1 MTIVGAL
8 PFTLQNGTT
17 ADATQV
23 MADFNSIKTDVNTNG
38 AASGANSD
46 ITSLAGLTTPLSI
59 AQGGSGSAAPGPF
72 VFAGGYRN
80 IARRNGGLEIWQRGA
95 GGAASF
101 AVGAS
106 GGSPYTG
113 DGWYVLN
120 GANQA
125 CVVSQSAGISN
136 GSQWCAKIIRN
147 NAQTGTGTM
156 AFSFPLDTDELY
168 PMLGQFVRLSF
179 VAKCGANFSPASS
192 IVFGSLYVGTGAPV
206 KRSTGFTGE
215 TNPILSATIV
225 SSTATRFQS
234 TSTVIVPTTTRQAEI
249 VFQWTPS
256 GTAGADDSLYIDD
269 VQLEI
274 VPASSGYVASN
285 FERLTFEE
293 ALLLCQRHYQKT
305 FPYQTAPAQ
314 NAAVASV
321 PLWYAIS
328 TTRPNAWVWRLPVKL
343 RLYQTATCTS
353 YNNGATNA
361 EIRNTTDGADWSST
375 SASQFSD
382 EVINVTGTPNGGM
395 GAGDTQTVHI
405 TADAGI

>member
-106 GGSPYTG
+106 GGSPYTS

-274 VPASSGYVASN
+274 VPASSGYGASN
-285 FERLTFEE
+285 FERLTFLEQW
-293 ALLLCQRHYQKT
+293 ALCQRHYQKSFT
-305 FPYQTAPAQ
+305 YAVAPAQ
-314 NAAVASV
+314 NVGFVGSITFMAGKAGAGSDFFSLNFPFVMRVAPSITYYNTSNTNAQARDSVAAADCS
-321 PLWYAIS
+321 S
-328 TTRPNAWVWRLPVKL
+328 TTASNIATGSFFTLTTGNAS
-343 RLYQTATCTS
+343 TAV
-353 YNNGATNA
+353 GNA
-361 EIRNTTDGADWSST
+361 L
-375 SASQFSD
+375 
-382 EVINVTGTPNGGM
+382 EV
-395 GAGDTQTVHI
+395 HY